1 VKALIT
7 KNTKTIPI
15 RRLFNGLASVR
26 DYVIKRCHKEGKD
39 IVFVFNHQK
48 MTILNKELESRSF
61 QLSKKKFISKFNGKP
76 YALIDFKF
84 KPDKETNQEVLFE

>member
-1 VKALIT
+1 MPS
-7 KNTKTIPI
+7 KTITI
-15 RRLFNGLASVR
+15 KRLFNGLASVR
-26 DYVIKRCHKEGKD
+26 DYVIDRCYKEGKD
-39 IVFVFNHQK
+39 IIFVFNHQK

-84 KPDKETNQEVLFE
+84 KPDKELNQEVLFE

>member
-1 VKALIT
+1 MPS
-7 KNTKTIPI
+7 KTIPI

-39 IVFVFNHQK
+39 IIFVLGNEK
-48 MTILNKELESRSF
+48 MTIPNKELESRSF
-61 QLSKKKFISKFNGKP
+61 QLSEKKFISKFNGKP

-84 KPDKETNQEVLFE
+84 KPDKETNQEKLF

>member
-1 VKALIT
+1 M

-48 MTILNKELESRSF
+48 MTIPNKELESRSF
-61 QLSKKKFISKFNGKP
+61 QLSEKKFISKFNGKP

-84 KPDKETNQEVLFE
+84 KPDKELNQGSLF

>member
-1 VKALIT
+1 M

-48 MTILNKELESRSF
+48 MTIRNKELESRSF

-84 KPDKETNQEVLFE
+84 KPDKETNQGALFE

>member
-1 VKALIT
+1 MPS
-7 KNTKTIPI
+7 KTIPI

-39 IVFVFNHQK
+39 IIFVFNHQK

-76 YALIDFKF
+76 YTLIDFKF
-84 KPDKETNQEVLFE
+84 KPDKETNQEALFE

>member
-1 VKALIT
+1 MPS
-7 KNTKTIPI
+7 KTIPI

-39 IVFVFNHQK
+39 IIFVFNHQK
-48 MTILNKELESRSF
+48 MTIRNKELKSRSF
-61 QLSKKKFISKFNGKP
+61 QLSEKKFISKFNGKP

-84 KPDKETNQEVLFE
+84 KPDKELNQEVLFE

>member
-1 VKALIT
+1 M

-39 IVFVFNHQK
+39 IIFVLGNEK
-48 MTILNKELESRSF
+48 MTVLHKELKSKSF
-61 QLSKKKFISKFNGKP
+61 QLSEKTFISKFNGKP

-84 KPDKETNQEVLFE
+84 KPDKELNQEVLFE